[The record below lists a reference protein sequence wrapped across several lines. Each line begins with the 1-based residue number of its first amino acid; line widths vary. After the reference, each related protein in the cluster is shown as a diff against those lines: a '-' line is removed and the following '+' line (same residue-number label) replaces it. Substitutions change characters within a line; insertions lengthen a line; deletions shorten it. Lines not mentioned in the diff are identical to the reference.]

1 MKFGV
6 KSYRYYPEFEYFK
19 DKADFIELMA
29 IEGED
34 YSKFKDFGLPV
45 VIHTQHGGFGINNAN
60 SSNYAKNKR
69 SLDFAIKIAD
79 ELGAKKIIVHPGDL
93 TDENCSMEAAVSFLK
108 GFNDNRIIIENL
120 SHKVMLCTDPK
131 NTREFLDK
139 VGLGF
144 CFDSNHAIEIA
155 MHSKLKYL
163 DVIREFLKL
172 NPVHYH
178 LGGQSY
184 TGQTH
189 LAFEDSQINIREIV
203 SILPKGAEIT
213 LETSND
219 LEKTKRDLEFIK
231 NLVKHI

>member
-19 DKADFIELMA
+19 DKADFIEVMA

-60 SSNYAKNKR
+60 GANYEKNKK
-69 SLDFAIKIAD
+69 SLEFAIKLAN

-93 TDENCSMEAAVSFLK
+93 SGEDCSSENVLSLLK
-108 GFNDNRIIIENL
+108 KFNDSRIIIENM
-120 SHKVMLCTDPK
+120 SHKIMLCTDPN
-131 NTREFLDK
+131 NTFEFLKD

-144 CFDSNHAIEIA
+144 CFDLNHAIEIA
-155 MHSKLKYL
+155 QHSKLKYL
-163 DVIREFLKL
+163 DFLKEFLKL
-172 NPVHYH
+172 GPVHYH

-184 TGQTH
+184 SGQTH
-189 LAFEDSQINIREIV
+189 LAFEDSQINIKELV
-203 SILPKGAEIT
+203 SILPKDAEIT

-231 NLVKHI
+231 NIVKKL